1 MENNQTK
8 NPFTM
13 FGTPNKVIVNGIKE
27 PEGDIA
33 KCLDALQKHQKEI
46 LAYTITRISGITKLY
61 VVTV

>member
-33 KCLDALQKHQKEI
+33 KCLDALQKHASEVLSYI
-46 LAYTITRISGITKLY
+46 ITKIDGIIKLY
-61 VVTV
+61 VATV